1 MFSLFK
7 SHTTNEKEVYQEL
20 KEFYDSFFSDIY
32 NEMNIDR
39 YRQIRDVIGLVINK
53 FDENDHPLEYT
64 SKLVMYIQARVAMS
78 HLHLTDEQV
87 KIMRKLTESTKYIN
101 LSYVYLSPIDSA
113 EQFFKI

>member
-7 SHTTNEKEVYQEL
+7 SKENTKKTVYLEL
-20 KEFYDSFFSDIY
+20 KKFYKSFSSNIY

-64 SKLVMYIQARVAMS
+64 GKLVMYIQARIAMH
-78 HLHLTDEQV
+78 HLRLTDEQET
-87 KIMRKLTESTKYIN
+87 IMKKLTEATKYID

-113 EQFFKI
+113 KQFVKI

>member
-7 SHTTNEKEVYQEL
+7 SSQPNTKEIYQEL
-20 KEFYDSFFSDIY
+20 NKFYNSFFSDIY

-64 SKLVMYIQARVAMS
+64 GKLVMYIQARVAS
-78 HLHLTDEQV
+78 RHLRLSSEQEA
-87 KIMRKLTESTKYIN
+87 IMKKLTESTKYVN

-113 EQFFKI
+113 EQFV

>member
-7 SHTTNEKEVYQEL
+7 SKKPNEKKVYQEL
-20 KEFYDSFFSDIY
+20 KEFYNSFFSNIY

-64 SKLVMYIQARVAMS
+64 GKLVMYIQARIAMH
-78 HLHLTDEQV
+78 HLRLTSEQ
-87 KIMRKLTESTKYIN
+87 KEIMQKLTEATKYIN

-113 EQFFKI
+113 EQFVKI